1 MSTALRSIG
10 KYELRQRLARSHLN
24 EVWLAQ
30 DSQSQNYVILKVF
43 YTHHE
48 VDSEVIRHF
57 VSQAEAVAS
66 LQHHN
71 LVRLLDVFVYPS
83 QDPNSSV
90 ATMACLVTEYV
101 AGQTL
106 TDSLRST
113 SNTAK
118 MRTGAEIVELF
129 TPISMASST
138 EISSRAIFCSRAGSK
153 HMVSS
158 VNLC

>member
-1 MSTALRSIG
+1 MDTVLRSMG
-10 KYELRQRLARSHLN
+10 KYELRQRLASSHLN
-24 EVWLAQ
+24 EVWVAQ
-30 DSQSQNYVILKVF
+30 DSYSQRSVILKVF

-66 LQHHN
+66 LHHPN
-71 LVRLLDVFVYPS
+71 LVRLLDVFVFPS
-83 QDPNSSV
+83 KDPTSSV
-90 ATMACLVTEYV
+90 ATIACLVTEYV

-106 TDSLRST
+106 TDYLHST
-113 SNTAK
+113 SSATK
-118 MRTGAEIVELF
+118 MRPGADIVALF

-138 EISSRAIFCSRAGSK
+138 EISSRAIFCSTAGPK
-153 HMVSS
+153 HRIRS

>member
-30 DSQSQNYVILKVF
+30 DSYLQRSVILKVF

-57 VSQAEAVAS
+57 ISQAEAVAS
-66 LQHHN
+66 LHHPN

-106 TDSLRST
+106 MDSLRST

-118 MRTGAEIVELF
+118 MRPGAEIVELF